1 MLNKKFCI
9 IEKSSS
15 EKPLDKPHKDKVV
28 QDYFQETTANK
39 YIKTILND
47 QNKAYLTNRDVE
59 ALKESYDK
67 AHDIRK
73 FEIELYWKRTAYVW
87 TLIASLITVTGLLLA
102 AYYRLPAESDGRNAL
117 LGVVAIIAVL
127 GVLITVIA
135 SKIILGGEYWQK
147 NWEYHVSLL
156 EPLFSGRIY
165 STLVNLKE
173 KRHSISK
180 LNRALYFLF
189 LGVWLLVA
197 EGVYF
202 VVFPNTDKNNS
213 LILLVVF
220 SCLVLIASYVINL
233 WTFRKPG
240 KYHVSISS
248 WEIDFKNNDAVASR
262 STVNTTN
269 TKMDFFIKVK
279 VFITEML
286 KFILLLA
293 LVLIS
298 LSVLYNMHV
307 K

>member
-1 MLNKKFCI
+1 MLNKNFCI

-15 EKPLDKPHKDKVV
+15 EKPLDKPHKDKVA
-28 QDYFQETTANK
+28 QDYFQEITPNK

-47 QNKAYLTNRDVE
+47 PNKVYLTNRDVE
-59 ALKESYDK
+59 VLKESYDK

-102 AYYRLPAESDGRNAL
+102 AYYRLPSESEGRNAL
-117 LGVVAIIAVL
+117 LGVVALIAVL

-213 LILLVVF
+213 FILLVAF
-220 SCLVLIASYVINL
+220 SFLVLITSYIIDL

-240 KYHVSISS
+240 KYQVSIAS
-248 WEIDFKNNDAVASR
+248 WEIEFKNNDAVASS
-262 STVNTTN
+262 STVKKIN
-269 TKMDFFIKVK
+269 TKMDFFNRVK
-279 VFITEML
+279 AFITEVL
-286 KFILLLA
+286 RFILLLT

-298 LSVLYNMHV
+298 LSVLYNMHME
-307 K
+307 